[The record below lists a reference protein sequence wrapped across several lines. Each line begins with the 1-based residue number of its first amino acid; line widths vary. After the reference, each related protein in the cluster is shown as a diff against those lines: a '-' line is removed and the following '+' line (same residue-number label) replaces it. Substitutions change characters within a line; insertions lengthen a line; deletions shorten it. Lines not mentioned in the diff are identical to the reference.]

1 MNFKDAVMTCLKEK
15 YASFEGR
22 ARRSEFWY
30 FMLFILIT
38 NIGAA
43 IVFAIL
49 GALIK
54 GAVGA
59 AVGYVVGAS
68 LVSLGLICP
77 LIAVS
82 VRRLHDTGKSGWMY
96 LLNLIPYIGSLI
108 LLVFYCFDSKED
120 NQYGPNPKGAY
131 KE

>member
-30 FMLFILIT
+30 FMLFILIA
-38 NIGAA
+38 NICGA

-49 GALIK
+49 GAIIK
-54 GAVGA
+54 GAAGA
-59 AVGYVVGAS
+59 IVGYTVGMA
-68 LVSLGLICP
+68 LTSLGLICP
-77 LIAVS
+77 SIAVS

-108 LLVFYCFDSKED
+108 LLVLYCFDSKED
-120 NQYGPNPKGAY
+120 NQYGPNPKNVL
-131 KE
+131 K